1 MKNACGLSFLILNH
15 NGLFLANTRAFLLSE
30 MEFVILNTSPQL
42 SFCYMSGKIKYHD
55 ACHGMFALL
64 LIRENWY
71 CICLIT
77 NAGLLK
83 IIFNAHVHIQA
94 KVKSKDCKSPISA
107 ANVKEK
113 YICFRIKEEFKKGTH
128 LVSSFLSHS

>member
-1 MKNACGLSFLILNH
+1 M
-15 NGLFLANTRAFLLSE
+15 LFLTPALSSVSAN
-30 MEFVILNTSPQL
+30 V
-42 SFCYMSGKIKYHD
+42 SGKIKDHD
-55 ACHGMFALL
+55 ARHEMFALM

-71 CICLIT
+71 CICLIQ

-107 ANVKEK
+107 ANVQEK
-113 YICFRIKEEFKKGTH
+113 YLCLIKRG
-128 LVSSFLSHS
+128 V